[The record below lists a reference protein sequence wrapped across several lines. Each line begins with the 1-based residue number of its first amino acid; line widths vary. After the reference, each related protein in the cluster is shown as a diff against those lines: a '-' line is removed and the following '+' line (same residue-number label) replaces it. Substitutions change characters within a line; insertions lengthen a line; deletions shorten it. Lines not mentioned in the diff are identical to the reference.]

1 MKHTL
6 KIFFLF
12 SKNSIK
18 TVVGHPIGMVLLL
31 LGKVL
36 RFALLISFIYF
47 LVGRTKTIAG
57 YSLNQTMVFFLTFAV
72 IDNASQIFFREVYR
86 FRPLVISGEL
96 DTILVKPYHP
106 FLRILIGG
114 VDMLDAILMLP
125 YLFILLYFIFQN
137 SSAVTSMSIVFYIA
151 LAINGFVIATAFHIM
166 VLALG
171 ILTSEVDHTIMIY
184 RDLTRVA
191 TVPIDVYREPVRF
204 IFSFV
209 LPVGVMMSFPAKAL
223 YNALSVPVIGISFCI
238 GGLSLWG
245 ALQLWSYALQVYQ
258 SASS

>member
-1 MKHTL
+1 MKHAF

-18 TVVGHPIGMVLLL
+18 TVTEHPIGMILLL
-31 LGKVL
+31 LGKIL
-36 RFALLISFIYF
+36 RFVLLISFIYF

-57 YSLNQTMVFFLTFAV
+57 YSLNQTMVFFLTFTV
-72 IDNASQIFFREVYR
+72 IDNMAQLFFREVYR

-96 DTILVKPYHP
+96 DTILVKPYNP
-106 FLRILIGG
+106 FLRILVGG
-114 VDMLDAILMLP
+114 VDILDTLLMLP
-125 YLFILLYFIFQN
+125 YLFILLYFISQN
-137 SSAVTSMSIVFYIA
+137 NNAVNSVSIVFYIA
-151 LAINGFVIATAFHIM
+151 LVINGFVIATAFHIM

-223 YNALSVPVIGISFCI
+223 YNALSVPAVAVSFCI
-238 GGLSLWG
+238 GGLCLFG
-245 ALQLWSYALQVYQ
+245 ALRLWSHALRVYQ

>member
-1 MKHTL
+1 M
-6 KIFFLF
+6 
-12 SKNSIK
+12 
-18 TVVGHPIGMVLLL
+18 GMILLL
-31 LGKVL
+31 LGKIL

-114 VDMLDAILMLP
+114 VDILDATLMLP
-125 YLFILLYFIFQN
+125 YLFILMYFVFQN
-137 SSAVTSMSIVFYIA
+137 SSSITVMSVFLYIT
-151 LAINGFVIATAFHIM
+151 LAINGFVIETAFHIM

-204 IFSFV
+204 LFSFV
-209 LPVGVMMSFPAKAL
+209 LPIGVMMSFPAKAL
-223 YNALSVPVIGISFCI
+223 YNALSIPFIGISFCI

-245 ALQLWSYALQVYQ
+245 ALKLWEHALRVYQ